1 MVWGISM
8 FQNNKFYNSILFRIS
23 VWFLLMGIVGVTAV
37 SYSMEIQMR
46 LNTEKQIT
54 EELLRVKENAQLYV
68 CQVLMLHD
76 NQINKEGFEKFI
88 NDIEEQFQNAGY
100 RNVAFYDIEGKSIGT
115 SNERFMGLKNR
126 EDFGMAMNGKSA
138 FTLHYGRDNACDVY
152 FSMPVKARGELLG
165 HVRFYL
171 DYNEIYQRERNAL
184 HSMIYG
190 IMLVLGV
197 SYIIIWLI
205 VNRMVKPIRK
215 LADISEDISSHF
227 EDGKLDTKLLG
238 EEQFYRRQDEIGELA
253 GNYKKMLT
261 VTEEQFEKIEQDRK
275 RILSLL
281 DSRQEFYNSITHELK
296 TPLAVISGYAQL
308 IGENGLT
315 DTELFHRGMA
325 QILRESERM
334 HRMVVQLL
342 DMQDMEGESTL
353 EPIEMIGVLMDVT
366 EMMRMKAERYD
377 NTLTLHIEEGEY
389 IMNGREDRIRQ
400 VLINLIDNAIKYGET
415 GKEIRIQMK
424 TEDEMIRVD
433 VVNHGEGL
441 KKQELERIFEPFYRV
456 DKERSRELGSAGLG
470 LSIVRKIVNEHG
482 GRITAECTPG
492 EYTVFSVFFPGLDK
506 DVFTLDR
513 HHRPDEERGIIDE
526 EV

>member
-8 FQNNKFYNSILFRIS
+8 FQNKFYNSILFRIS

-76 NQINKEGFEKFI
+76 NRINRDGFQQFI
-88 NDIEEQFQNAGY
+88 GDIEEQFKNAGY
-100 RNVAFYDIEGKSIGT
+100 RNIAFYDIEGTAIGG
-115 SNERFMGLKNR
+115 SDEWIKGKRNR
-126 EDFGMAMNGKSA
+126 EDFGMAMKGKSA
-138 FTLHYGRDNACDVY
+138 FTLHYGKDNACEVV

-165 HVRFYL
+165 LVRFYL
-171 DYNEIYQRERNAL
+171 DYNEIYERERNAL

-190 IMLVLGV
+190 IILVLGV
-197 SYIIIWLI
+197 SYIIIWMI
-205 VNRMVKPIRK
+205 VNRMVKPVRK

-227 EDGKLDTKLLG
+227 EDGMLDTTLLG

-253 GNYKKMLT
+253 GNYRKMLN
-261 VTEEQFEKIEQDRK
+261 VTKEQFEKIEQDRK
-275 RILSLL
+275 RILLLL

-308 IGENGLT
+308 IGENGLA
-315 DTELFHRGMA
+315 DTKLFHRGMT

-342 DMQDMEGESTL
+342 DMQDMEGDVSFAPVEL
-353 EPIEMIGVLMDVT
+353 AVVLTDVT
-366 EMMRMKAERYD
+366 EMMRMKAERYENPLIPD
-377 NTLTLHIEEGEY
+377 IEEGDY
-389 IMNGREDRIRQ
+389 RINGREDRIRQ

-415 GKEIRIQMK
+415 GKEIRVHMK
-424 TEDEMIRVD
+424 TEGDEIRID
-433 VVNHGEGL
+433 VMNHGAGL
-441 KKQELERIFEPFYRV
+441 DKQELERIFEPFYRV
-456 DKERSRELGSAGLG
+456 DKEHSRELGSAGLG
-470 LSIVRKIVNEHG
+470 LSIVKKIVNEHN
-482 GRITAECTPG
+482 GRIIAECIPG
-492 EYTVFSVFFPGLDK
+492 EYTIFSVFFPQLPEDA
-506 DVFTLDR
+506 DALDR
-513 HHRPDEERGIIDE
+513 NKGLDEERKEDKR
-526 EV
+526 